1 MDPKVIIIIAVILV
15 LVIIGYI
22 IYISKRNQEID
33 ETILENKQC
42 KAIKV
47 KNKGYDY
54 VLVKDNLEIYVK
66 VAYIP
71 KHSQVCINSKETWR
85 LNWNTFKTEIGS
97 SYSNNRYMDE
107 LVNFLRNDIVLKD
120 QNKKVLKYIVLY
132 KTCEGIVRYL
142 NESELDVVT
151 IKTSP
156 YGYKIGKFD
165 SFNKDLE
172 YILKESE
179 MGFSHKY

>member
-22 IYISKRNQEID
+22 IYISKRNKEID
-33 ETILENKQC
+33 KTILENKQC
-42 KAIKV
+42 KALKV
-47 KNKGYDY
+47 KNKGYDF
-54 VLVKDNLEIYVK
+54 VLVKDNLEIYIK
-66 VAYIP
+66 IAYIP

-107 LVNFLRNDIVLKD
+107 LVNFLKNDIVLKD
-120 QNKKVLKYIVLY
+120 KDKKVLKYIVLY

-151 IKTSP
+151 IKNSP
-156 YGYKIGKFD
+156 YGYKVGKFD
-165 SFNKDLE
+165 AFNEDLE
-172 YILKESE
+172 YILNESL
-179 MGFSHKY
+179 SSLNDKK